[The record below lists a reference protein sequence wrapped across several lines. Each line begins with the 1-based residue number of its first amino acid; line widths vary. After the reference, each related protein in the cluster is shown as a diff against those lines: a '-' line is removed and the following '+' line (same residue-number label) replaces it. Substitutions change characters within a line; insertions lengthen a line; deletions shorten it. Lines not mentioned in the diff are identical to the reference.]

1 MQIVSVRDEPAI
13 RLDAIRYFQRQW
25 ASADTMMMYDD
36 AITRCIGAENPLP
49 QWYVLRDGA
58 RLVGCA
64 GLITNDFIS
73 RGELYPWLC
82 ALHVEQDLRG
92 RNLGGR
98 LILHA
103 ADHARALGFRS
114 LHLCS
119 DLRGYYEKFGFQPD
133 GVGYHPWGETAQV
146 YSLRL

>member
-1 MQIVSVRDEPAI
+1 MPSPA
-13 RLDAIRYFQRQW
+13 
-25 ASADTMMMYDD
+25 ASAPRT
-36 AITRCIGAENPLP
+36 LP

-98 LILHA
+98 LIRHA

>member
-13 RLDAIRYFQRQW
+13 RLDAIRYFQQQW

-58 RLVGCA
+58 RSVGCA

-73 RGELYPWLC
+73 RGELYPAAARCMWSKIC
-82 ALHVEQDLRG
+82 AAATWAG
-92 RNLGGR
+92 A
-98 LILHA
+98 LIRHA
-103 ADHARALGFRS
+103 ADHARARDSGR
-114 LHLCS
+114 CTCAATCAAIT
-119 DLRGYYEKFGFQPD
+119 KFGFQPD

>member
-1 MQIVSVRDEPAI
+1 M
-13 RLDAIRYFQRQW
+13 
-25 ASADTMMMYDD
+25 
-36 AITRCIGAENPLP
+36 P

-58 RLVGCA
+58 RPAAPASSPTTSSAAASC
-64 GLITNDFIS
+64 I
-73 RGELYPWLC
+73 RLC

-98 LILHA
+98 LIRHA

-119 DLRGYYEKFGFQPD
+119 DLRGYEKFGFQPD

>member
-13 RLDAIRYFQRQW
+13 RLDAIRYFQQQW
-25 ASADTMMMYDD
+25 ASANTMMMYDD

-58 RLVGCA
+58 RLIGCA

-82 ALHVEQDLRG
+82 ALHVEQDLCA
-92 RNLGGR
+92 
-98 LILHA
+98 LHVEQ
-103 ADHARALGFRS
+103 
-114 LHLCS
+114 

-133 GVGYHPWGETAQV
+133 GVGYHPWARRPRCTA
-146 YSLRL
+146 

>member
-13 RLDAIRYFQRQW
+13 RQDAIRYFQRQW

-36 AITRCIGAENPLP
+36 AITRCIGAENPC
-49 QWYVLRDGA
+49 RNGMCCATA
-58 RLVGCA
+58 RAVGCA

-98 LILHA
+98 LIRHA

-119 DLRGYYEKFGFQPD
+119 DLRYYEKFGFQPD

>member
-13 RLDAIRYFQRQW
+13 RLDAIRYFQQQW

-92 RNLGGR
+92 RITQSSASSPTASAITRG
-98 LILHA
+98 
-103 ADHARALGFRS
+103 ARRPR
-114 LHLCS
+114 C
-119 DLRGYYEKFGFQPD
+119 
-133 GVGYHPWGETAQV
+133 TA
-146 YSLRL
+146 

>member
-13 RLDAIRYFQRQW
+13 RLDAIRYFQQQW
-25 ASADTMMMYDD
+25 ASANTMMMYDD

-58 RLVGCA
+58 RLIGCA

-82 ALHVEQDLRG
+82 ALHVEQ
-92 RNLGGR
+92 
-98 LILHA
+98 
-103 ADHARALGFRS
+103 
-114 LHLCS
+114 

>member
-1 MQIVSVRDEPAI
+1 M
-13 RLDAIRYFQRQW
+13 
-25 ASADTMMMYDD
+25 
-36 AITRCIGAENPLP
+36 CC
-49 QWYVLRDGA
+49 DGA
-58 RLVGCA
+58 RLAGCA

-98 LILHA
+98 LIRHA
-103 ADHARALGFRS
+103 ADHARAGIQVAAPVQRPAQ
-114 LHLCS
+114 
-119 DLRGYYEKFGFQPD
+119 KFGFQPD

>member
-13 RLDAIRYFQRQW
+13 RLDAIRYFQQQW

-36 AITRCIGAENPLP
+36 AITRCIGAENLP

-92 RNLGGR
+92 ATWAG
-98 LILHA
+98 A
-103 ADHARALGFRS
+103 
-114 LHLCS
+114 
-119 DLRGYYEKFGFQPD
+119 
-133 GVGYHPWGETAQV
+133 
-146 YSLRL
+146 

>member
-1 MQIVSVRDEPAI
+1 
-13 RLDAIRYFQRQW
+13 
-25 ASADTMMMYDD
+25 MMMYDD

-98 LILHA
+98 LIRHA

>member
-1 MQIVSVRDEPAI
+1 MPSPA
-13 RLDAIRYFQRQW
+13 
-25 ASADTMMMYDD
+25 ASAPRT
-36 AITRCIGAENPLP
+36 P

-98 LILHA
+98 LIRHA